1 MMHDSEKEIDKKLE
15 KLWRI
20 VFDGFKSYSN
30 KETEEE
36 NFNLLQLTLNY
47 GNPVK
52 VLR

>member
-1 MMHDSEKEIDKKLE
+1 MILKRKIDKRLE

-30 KETEEE
+30 KETEGEH
-36 NFNLLQLTLNY
+36 FNLLQLTLNY
-47 GNPVK
+47 GNPVE